1 MYRRRPAGV
10 SVLKV
15 FDIDDYVSL
24 FATTVTMAV
33 LGLFI
38 LHAGHTINTLIR
50 FNTTA
55 IDDAAHLSL
64 TLTDYD
70 NMGYVYGPTSSV
82 RDKIP
87 SQQTVSYPQGWH
99 LSNSLWWHSVSDN
112 LGTSSLLDIRNILIL
127 FTLSRLIWYALVVFL
142 IARLIIYLAK
152 LARPQLSSGIL
163 LSGAMVLSL
172 VGFLQVTWMLELLKN
187 GFSSFLPQ
195 LAYMLALVFFAGEFF
210 KKNSKQDKVDRYI
223 IATSLLTAGMSLV
236 WLLAMPVGIGAIL
249 LGLILKYNERYLQ
262 TVRRLF
268 SKKYVQSTILS
279 SLIIMCGLVQVA
291 VQILYPSG
299 SNSLNNPGG
308 IFPINYLLLLIFFFI
323 TVVYLIHLRRGHYL
337 ISVFTTVVITP
348 VLLAGLVYCF
358 QIYTTGS
365 ASYYSIKL
373 GWLVFLIVF
382 VFGSAALF
390 NFIGTT
396 AKNIKAIPAT
406 AVLVTFLVFLIYSLQ
421 LPLTGLS
428 YLRYQWSMSSAVASG
443 ITKVLSSHL
452 KDLPEGT
459 SVVVASGELSEDVVS
474 SGFLNSIHRG
484 IDLGCYITN
493 PDYPNTSTEASASR
507 DSNKNIFIFDQYIS
521 CDMQRNYIVVAGS
534 NYTNLINKFG
544 NDKRIMII
552 R

>member
-1 MYRRRPAGV
+1 MFILLKNKEHYIKIGSLAAILIVMSFSPFKIIPMIACLLFWAIYWPFSAKWSLVLRLVMAFLLITCFQQVLGVLAWILHVPITIPLVVAAELLISYIMYRRRPAGV

-38 LHAGHTINTLIR
+38 LHAGPTINTLIR

-99 LSNSLWWHSVSDN
+99 LSNSLWWYSVSDN

-299 SNSLNNPGG
+299 SN
-308 IFPINYLLLLIFFFI
+308 
-323 TVVYLIHLRRGHYL
+323 
-337 ISVFTTVVITP
+337 
-348 VLLAGLVYCF
+348 
-358 QIYTTGS
+358 
-365 ASYYSIKL
+365 
-373 GWLVFLIVF
+373 
-382 VFGSAALF
+382 
-390 NFIGTT
+390 
-396 AKNIKAIPAT
+396 
-406 AVLVTFLVFLIYSLQ
+406 
-421 LPLTGLS
+421 
-428 YLRYQWSMSSAVASG
+428 
-443 ITKVLSSHL
+443 
-452 KDLPEGT
+452 
-459 SVVVASGELSEDVVS
+459 
-474 SGFLNSIHRG
+474 
-484 IDLGCYITN
+484 
-493 PDYPNTSTEASASR
+493 
-507 DSNKNIFIFDQYIS
+507 
-521 CDMQRNYIVVAGS
+521 
-534 NYTNLINKFG
+534 
-544 NDKRIMII
+544 
-552 R
+552 